1 MTKSP
6 DEVTASYYRC
16 RCDSEFVDTFY
27 TLFLAKSP
35 EIARKFKKT
44 HFERQKLMLRESLL
58 EMLCFERGVAGTIKE
73 IERLGRRHKE
83 LDVTPEMYTM
93 WLDSLCEAIRLHD
106 PEYTP
111 ELELR
116 WRQAMQ
122 KGIEV
127 MLAVE

>member
-1 MTKSP
+1 MADLKIRVFKHGETQPETTVTIPGNVLNVASKLIPNKALAALKGEGIDLNELIKLSQNP
-6 DEVTASYYRC
+6 DVRG
-16 RCDSEFVDTFY
+16 
-27 TLFLAKSP
+27 TL
-35 EIARKFKKT
+35 
-44 HFERQKLMLRESLL
+44 
-58 EMLCFERGVAGTIKE
+58 VE

-93 WLDSLCEAIRLHD
+93 WLDSLCEAIRKHD

-111 ELELR
+111 ELEQR

-122 KGIEV
+122 KGIDV

>member
-1 MTKSP
+1 MTKPP

-16 RCDSEFVDTFY
+16 RCDSGFVDTFY
-27 TLFLAKSP
+27 ELFLAKSP
-35 EIARKFKKT
+35 EIARKFAKT

-58 EMLCFERGVAGTIKE
+58 EMLCFDRGVAGTLDE

-106 PEYTP
+106 PEFTP
-111 ELELR
+111 ELEQR

-122 KGIEV
+122 KGIDV